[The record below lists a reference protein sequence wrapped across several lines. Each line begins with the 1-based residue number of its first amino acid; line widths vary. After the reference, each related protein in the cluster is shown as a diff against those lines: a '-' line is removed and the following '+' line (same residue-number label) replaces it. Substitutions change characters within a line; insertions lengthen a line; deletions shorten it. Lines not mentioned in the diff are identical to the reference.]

1 MKLYGLFLALVV
13 FPFLSLTAEE
23 LLDNGNFAGDAGSV
37 PAGWSFVKSGNAAA
51 AITIADDNG
60 NTVLK
65 FVNNSAKAPN
75 VFAGV
80 TQFPKLDADQKYIL
94 SGKIKNN
101 SGSPLLICFGKEWKS
116 RLQITGNGDNWKKF
130 SYEVSLPA
138 NQIEKDGHCMM
149 ILIVE
154 APAAGIL
161 LGDLSLQPMRPEQT
175 SMVNSPANVIA
186 NGSFENGKTGS
197 APDGWRFYKSGNAD
211 AAITVSA
218 DNAAD
223 GNSALLLV
231 NRSQRAAN
239 VYGALVQ
246 YVKILPDTEYELSL
260 SARGAGEFGIF
271 VGKEWK
277 TRYYVK
283 GVTDDWK
290 QFRFKFKIPADQLEK
305 DGNCP
310 VILCIDTPSAGV
322 MADSLAI
329 VPVAA
334 APSAAAKAAAVAAP
348 VEVNTAN
355 LVLNGSFENG
365 PTGGTPDGWS
375 LGISGNA
382 QASLTVTDEAAA
394 LGGRSL
400 LLTDKSAMSPNVYGS
415 LVQWVKGIEPDTEYE
430 MSVMI
435 KAVNAKNVLFCFGKN
450 WKVRFRPANLS
461 ADWTKYT
468 FKFKLPAAEIDSD
481 GKIPLV
487 IGVDDLAE
495 KIYLDNLA
503 IYPAGKQLVSAN
515 ELQNEKLWL
524 IPRFPGSLDNL
535 KAIPAGL
542 PVMKFPQSASF
553 ASTGKMPAAN
563 EFAGEAA
570 LAYDDAGLYFFIRVN
585 DNSANPQSGENM
597 WRGDSIQM
605 RIDQAGL
612 AAKSAQASDLEF
624 GVAVDLQGKVHTWD
638 WTTSKE
644 LPGEKTKLTALRD
657 ANGYFVA
664 GRLDWS
670 LLSELKY
677 PGKRFFTVSLIG
689 NDANRANQRDV
700 YFLTRGIH
708 DEKDASQYFKALLTG
723 SAPAAGVFA
732 DNVVTTGNLTGKV
745 IANGEAAKIEA
756 KVTDS
761 AGKVSV
767 SELAAKVAA
776 GKDQLL
782 QLKYDLPLA
791 NAAEG
796 AGKVEFLADG
806 KVLCGFDFAKS
817 DPVKAAALWLD
828 SAAARLTELNGKF
841 AALDPAQKSSLYVA
855 VPLAVL
861 NDKLIVFKNRFA
873 KAGNDVKM
881 LYVRRAELM
890 KPGVDAALDDL
901 QKSYDFIQKG
911 GKLPLTY
918 QYQGNLKL
926 VNGWPQAEM
935 LASDG
940 TKSVRQLMYSGYGH
954 FGNMKSDLP
963 NFHAW
968 GENII
973 QIELGPKSIYPARGQ
988 TREFEPDLKGASGL
1002 FQMLDAAR
1010 DNQLQVCFLISPH
1023 YVPQWLLDAN
1033 PGFNVRAGFFPCDI
1047 AQDPAYRMMKAYI
1060 HDFLPEIQKRY
1071 PGLIQSICILNEP
1084 TYNTTLAEPVVA
1096 AAFAKHLESKF
1107 GSVAKFN
1114 QLFDRNYADFAA
1126 VLAAVSKDKAV
1137 SSEFILYKRGVMNRW
1152 AAFLTDEVRAV
1163 WPGMPVHAK
1172 IMMTSSSFMAEHAID
1187 PEAFA
1192 QISDYNGNDNYFNYG
1207 EGGFAADWA
1216 ITAVGHEIQVSMA
1229 KKSIINSEN
1238 HIIRDA
1244 ELRPIPNEHIY
1255 TANFEQYIS
1264 GASGLVTWVWVDYP
1278 PEAEKDMVKDLQ
1290 GNIALRPGNIIAHA
1304 KAGLDASRL
1313 AREISCFARSDPEAA
1328 LIFSPTTLAYSPDSY
1343 RSRLFDFYIE
1353 SAFTGHRVRFISEK
1367 QIAAGDFGKVKTI
1380 FAVGVSNFPAASA
1393 KALAKF
1399 NGTVVADKVSLQ
1411 KDEYDRPLPAV
1422 KTTALPDFIK
1432 APQLKKEFLDPVSP
1446 LPVSLT
1452 AVGAPDTRGVYFRAV
1467 PDGNDYVINLVN
1479 YNKTPVKLK
1488 LSADGK
1494 LYDLIN
1500 ERDFKSDV
1508 ELPPLQPLLLRL
1520 SK

>member
-1 MKLYGLFLALVV
+1 MKLLLIFSFSFMLFAG
-13 FPFLSLTAEE
+13 SLFADE
-23 LLDNGNFAGDAGSV
+23 LLANGSFAGDAGSV
-37 PAGWSFVKSGNAAA
+37 PSGWSFVKSGNADA
-51 AITIADDNG
+51 TVTVADDNG
-60 NTVLK
+60 KTVLK
-65 FVNNSAKAPN
+65 FVNNSAKASN

-80 TQFPKLDADQKYIL
+80 TQFPKLEADQKYVL
-94 SGKIKNN
+94 TGKIKNN
-101 SGSPLLICFGKEWKS
+101 SGNPLLVCFGKEWKT
-116 RLQITGNGDNWKKF
+116 RVYITGSGDNWKKF
-130 SYEVSLPA
+130 SYEISLPA
-138 NQIEKDGHCMM
+138 GQLEKDGRCMM

-161 LGDLSLQPMRPEQT
+161 LGDLSLQPVQKD
-175 SMVNSPANVIA
+175 SVSLVNSPANVIA
-186 NGSFENGKTGS
+186 NGSFESGKPGN

-231 NRSQRAAN
+231 NRSPRAAN

-246 YVKILPDTEYELSL
+246 YVKILPDTEYELTL

-271 VGKEWK
+271 IGKDWK

-283 GVTDDWK
+283 GLSDDWK
-290 QFRFKFKIPADQLEK
+290 QFRFKFKIGADQLEK

-310 VILCIDTPSAGV
+310 VIICIDTPSTGV
-322 MADSLAI
+322 MADAFAI
-329 VPVAA
+329 VPAA
-334 APSAAAKAAAVAAP
+334 APAPKAAAAP

-365 PTGGTPDGWS
+365 PTGGTPDNWA

-382 QASLTVTDEAAA
+382 QASLTVTDEAAG

-400 LLTDKSAMSPNVYGS
+400 LLINKSAMSPNVYGS

-450 WKVRFRPANLS
+450 WKVRFRPGNLT

-468 FKFKLPAAEIDSD
+468 FKFKLPASEIDSD

-515 ELQNEKLWL
+515 ELQTEKLWL
-524 IPRFPGSLDNL
+524 IPSFSGSLDNL
-535 KAIPAGL
+535 KAIPSGL
-542 PVMKFPQSASF
+542 PVMNFPQSAAF

-563 EFAGEAA
+563 EFAGQAA

-624 GVAVDLQGKVHTWD
+624 GVSVDAQGKVHTWD

-644 LPGEKTKLTALRD
+644 LPREKTKLTALRD
-657 ANGYFVA
+657 ASGYFVA

-670 LLSELKY
+670 LLSEVKY
-677 PGKRFFTVSLIG
+677 PGKRFLTVSLIG

-708 DEKDASQYFKALLTG
+708 DEKDASQYFKALLID
-723 SAPAAGVFA
+723 SASAAGVFA
-732 DNVVTTGNLTGKV
+732 DNVVTTSSLTGKV

-756 KVTDS
+756 RVTDS
-761 AGKVSV
+761 AGKVNV
-767 SELAAKVAA
+767 TGLAPQMTT
-776 GKDQLL
+776 GKDKLL
-782 QLKYDLPLA
+782 QLKYDLPLN

-796 AGKVEFLADG
+796 KGTVEFLADG
-806 KVLCGFDFAKS
+806 KVLCNFDFSKS
-817 DPVKAAALWLD
+817 DPVKTAALWLD
-828 SAAARLTELNGKF
+828 SAAARLTELNHKF
-841 AALDPAQKSSLYVA
+841 AALDSAQKSSLYVTM
-855 VPLAVL
+855 PLAVL
-861 NDKLIVFKNRFA
+861 NGKLIAFKNRFA
-873 KAGNDVKM
+873 NAGNDVKM
-881 LYVRRAELM
+881 LYVGRAELM
-890 KPGVDAALDDL
+890 KPGVNAALDDL
-901 QKSYDFIQKG
+901 QKSYDLIQKG
-911 GKLPLTY
+911 GKFPLTY

-940 TKSVRQLMYSGYGH
+940 GKSVRQLMFSGYGH
-954 FGNMKSDLP
+954 FGNMKNDLP

-973 QIELGPKSIYPARGQ
+973 QIELGPKGIYPAKGKD
-988 TREFEPDLKGASGL
+988 REFEPDFKGALGL

-1010 DNQLQVCFLISPH
+1010 DNQLQVCLLISPH
-1023 YVPQWLLDAN
+1023 YVPQWLLDEN
-1033 PGFNVRAGFFPCDI
+1033 PDFKKVKAGFFPCDI
-1047 AQDPAYRMMKAYI
+1047 AQQPAYRMMKAYI
-1060 HDFLPEIQKRY
+1060 NDFLPEVRKRY

-1084 TYNTTLAEPVVA
+1084 TYNTTLSEPLVA
-1096 AAFAKHLESKF
+1096 AALVKHLESKF
-1107 GSVAKFN
+1107 GNVAKFN
-1114 QLFDRNYADFAA
+1114 QLFDRNYADWSAA
-1126 VLAAVSKDKAV
+1126 LAAAGKDKAV

-1152 AAFLTDEVRAV
+1152 AAFLSDEVRAV

-1192 QISDYNGNDNYFNYG
+1192 EISDYNGNDNYFNYG
-1207 EGGFAADWA
+1207 EGGYASDWA

-1229 KKSIINSEN
+1229 KKSIINAEN

-1255 TANFEQYIS
+1255 TANFQQYIS
-1264 GASGLVTWVWVDYP
+1264 GASGLITWVWVDYP
-1278 PEAEKDMVKDLQ
+1278 PEAEKDVVKDLQ
-1290 GNIALRPGNIIAHA
+1290 GNIALRPGNVIAHA

-1313 AREISCFARSDPEAA
+1313 AHEISCFARSDPETA
-1328 LIFSPTTLAYSPDSY
+1328 LIFSPTTLTYSPDSY

-1422 KTTALPDFIK
+1422 KTVALSDFIK

-1452 AVGAPDTRGVYFRAV
+1452 AVGAPDTRGVYFRVV
-1467 PDGNDYVINLVN
+1467 PDGKEYVINLVN
-1479 YNKTPVKLK
+1479 YNKVPMKLK
-1488 LSADGK
+1488 LSAAGK

-1500 ERDFKSDV
+1500 ERDFKGEF